1 MKDQDKTVGQ
11 LMRDLQDQRDEIAA
25 LERSAA
31 ELKQSRKSLTELL
44 EIHELLTEL
53 CMQFVDFSDDKDK
66 VDGRIEYSLKRLGE
80 VLGHDRTSLRRYVQE
95 GSQLV
100 ATHWWTADGVKFPPK
115 ALRNS
120 KVPYLIHTLMCGKV
134 FVFSTLKDLP
144 TNAHADREWFETIGQ
159 KSALAVPL
167 RCAGSVIGG
176 MTFSCFAAERNWSHP
191 LIRRLE
197 LFGKIVANAIA
208 QRDAIAELSTGH
220 WKRQGHQTDPHDE
233 TTLCSKKTCRRK
245 RSNEIV
251 GTGRAISRVLAAAEQ
266 VAGTAATVL
275 IAGETG
281 TGKGLLAEAIHALS
295 SRKSRPM
302 VTVNCSA
309 IPSTLIE
316 SELFG
321 RERGAFTGACSKE
334 IGRFELADGSTLFL
348 DEIGDL
354 PLDQQPRL
362 LRVIQ
367 DGRFERIG
375 SPRTVEV
382 DARIIAATNKD
393 LAQACTAGRF
403 RKDLYYRLN
412 VFPIVLPP
420 LRSRCED
427 IPDLVWTFV
436 KEFEIRMGKHIDQ
449 IPPSSMKRLQDYH
462 WPGNIRE
469 LRNTIERAMIL
480 SVGAT
485 LNVAPPRGSES
496 ESLQEDAGE
505 LAMEEIE
512 KKHILKVLAAT
523 GGRVKGNGGAA
534 EILQMNPSTLFSRM
548 RKLGISPTPL
558 RVISRTEC
566 DMSHEPSEDVPSP
579 SRSGQHIF
587 NNS

>member
-1 MKDQDKTVGQ
+1 MKDRYKTVGQ
-11 LMRDLQDQRDEIAA
+11 LIRELQEQRDEIAA

-31 ELKQSRKSLTELL
+31 ELKQSRKSLVELL

-53 CMQFVDFSDDKDK
+53 CMEFVDFPNDK

-100 ATHWWTADGVKFPPK
+100 ATHWWAADGIKFPPK

-120 KVPYLIHTLMCGKV
+120 KVPYLIQTLMCGKV

-144 TNAHADREWFETIGQ
+144 TNARADREWFETIGQ

-167 RCAGSVIGG
+167 RCAGSIIGG
-176 MTFSCFAAERNWSHP
+176 MTFGCFATERNWSHP

-208 QRDAIAELSTGH
+208 QRDAAQEIGKGH
-220 WKRQGHQTDPHDE
+220 RQRQTPRTPHHDE
-233 TTLCSKKTCRRK
+233 VGLPSHEYRSKK
-245 RSNEIV
+245 RSTEIV
-251 GTGRAISRVLAAAEQ
+251 GTSRAISRVLEVAEQ
-266 VAGTAATVL
+266 VARTDATVL
-275 IAGETG
+275 ITGETG

-295 SRKSRPM
+295 SRNNRRM

-309 IPSTLIE
+309 LPSTLIE

-321 RERGAFTGACSKE
+321 RERGAFTGAFSKE

-354 PLDQQPRL
+354 PLEQQSRL

-393 LAQACTAGRF
+393 LAKAATAGAF

-420 LRSRCED
+420 LRSRTED

-436 KEFEIRMGKHIDQ
+436 KEFELKMGKRIDH
-449 IPPSSMKRLQDYH
+449 IPPASMKNLQQYH

-480 SVGAT
+480 SIGPT
-485 LNVAPPRGSES
+485 LNVAPPGVSES
-496 ESLQEDAGE
+496 ESPQEDFEE
-505 LAMEEIE
+505 LAMEEME
-512 KKHILKVLAAT
+512 KKHILRVLATT
-523 GGRVKGNGGAA
+523 GGRVKGSGGAA
-534 EILQMNPSTLFSRM
+534 EILQINPSTLFSRM
-548 RKLGISPTPL
+548 RKLGINPTPL
-558 RVISRTEC
+558 RVISRTGC
-566 DMSHEPSEDVPSP
+566 DMSHDLSENAPSSQ
-579 SRSGQHIF
+579 RSDQHIF